1 MEEKISQE
9 VKRHIEEA
17 KKHAEEAEKVD
28 EEARK
33 NGRPRIE
40 VTLKSGDTS
49 SLGKMIRTQEQ
60 ADFFMKILRSL

>member
-1 MEEKISQE
+1 MKDQILL
-9 VKRHIEEA
+9 EA
-17 KKHAEEAEKVD
+17 KRHAEEASRYA

-33 NGRPRIE
+33 AGKTPVK

-49 SLGKMIRTQEQ
+49 SLGKMIKTKEQ